1 MKHIVLWGA
10 WYGSHNVGDQVLLL
24 TIMDILTRVV
34 GDVRFTVLTNNPQH
48 VTEYTRTESSCRST
62 AVHNRKQFGRL
73 VQSLASCDLFVFGGG
88 VPFYEE
94 RSHVLAMALMAGIAR
109 AARTPYMTWTVSSQE
124 VQDTFAKR
132 VFGWVVN
139 GARAITYRDENTH
152 RLFVSCGVNRPM
164 YLTGDSGFWL
174 EPADTVKA
182 EMLLRRYGLGES
194 SRPLVALTPRT
205 LRGRDGE
212 AEMHYN
218 PKTEE
223 QIEKSIA
230 CFTAVLDWL
239 WENGYQPLMVPMNTF
254 APDDDRVA
262 ARQVMMRA
270 VHGKHAILID
280 EEIRPRVAPLVYQ
293 RCQASFVARVHG
305 SITSMVGQCPM
316 MMYAFAPKH
325 AGIMASMGMQ
335 DYALSEAGAAPER
348 AVAMMADLLAK
359 RSVLQPEMRIRLEV
373 LRQEALIPAQF
384 AAQIMGLQP
393 APAA

>member
-24 TIMDILTRVV
+24 TIMDILTQVV

-48 VTEYTRTESSCRST
+48 VSEYTRTESKCRVN
-62 AVHNRKQFGRL
+62 AVHNRKQFLRL
-73 VQSLASCDLFVFGGG
+73 VQSLAGCDLFVFGGG

-109 AARTPYMTWTVSSQE
+109 AAGTPYMTWTVSSQE
-124 VQDTFAKR
+124 VQDPFAKR

-139 GARAITYRDENTH
+139 GAQAITYRDENTH
-152 RLFVSCGVNRPM
+152 QLFINCGVDRPM
-164 YLTGDSGFWL
+164 TLAGDSGFWL
-174 EPADTVKA
+174 APAEASQA
-182 EMLLRRYGLGES
+182 EALLMRYGLQES

-218 PKTEE
+218 PKTAA

-239 WENGYQPLMVPMNTF
+239 WEHGYQPVMVPMNTV
-254 APDDDRVA
+254 APDDDRFA
-262 ARQVMMRA
+262 ARQVMERA
-270 VHGKHAILID
+270 VHGGHAMLID

-335 DYALSEAGAAPER
+335 DYALLEAEAAPER
-348 AVAMMADLLAK
+348 AVAMMTDLLAK
-359 RSVLQPEMRIRLEV
+359 RNALLPAMQTRLEM
-373 LRQEALIPAQF
+373 LRQEALLPAQF
-384 AAQIMGLQP
+384 AAQIMK
-393 APAA
+393 